1 MSEIIFR
8 KYGVATFIR
17 FPLVTAGGTDYLIGA
32 VDGGTDCFLDLDN
45 SGPYNTANDFQESGN
60 GIYYLRLAADEMAYA
75 SIVVTIID
83 QSETKAYEDQA
94 IIIETYG
101 DASAQHNFVADITDG
116 LTLVNDSLTTGLT
129 NTLTHKEDAALTNL
143 STEPTIDVDRDDT
156 GASVA
161 GYPTTMTA
169 VSTGVYNDTFTP
181 PSTSTTY
188 TVTISYVQTN
198 GATRTITGRV
208 VSVSAVT
215 LNAFI
220 TLAEFYQHFDA
231 NLIARLSDDTGA
243 GTANTDAIS
252 AAINAGA
259 DLIYQYLRG
268 HYKSLTTTDFS
279 SITDPWVKKLNA
291 TLAMYNL
298 YSRRTSIPDHIAEMK
313 AGADYE
319 LEQIQLGRRTLT
331 NGRTQET
338 IALTY
343 PPSGDINESITE
355 TYLDG
360 QAGTNQQLKMP

>member
-1 MSEIIFR
+1 MAELR
-8 KYGVATFIR
+8 KYGVETKIL
-17 FPLVTAGGTDYLIGA
+17 FPLIGA
-32 VDGGTDCFLDLDN
+32 GNVSFTTGLTDGGADCSVMKDEAAP
-45 SGPYNTANDFQESGN
+45 GTATNDFVEEGGGFYS
-60 GIYYLRLAADEMAYA
+60 LVLSAAELTAA
-75 SIVVTIID
+75 RVVVTVID
-83 QSETKAYEDQA
+83 ATVPAAFEDQA

-101 DASAQHNFVADITDG
+101 HASAQHNFVADITDG